1 MKIEISEVKN
11 VDDEKIMEDEMTV
24 AIGTGS
30 CGATSGGC
38 ESPLE
43 GIVEKIE
50 L

>member
-1 MKIEISEVKN
+1 MKIEILEVKN
-11 VDDEKIMEDEMTV
+11 LEDEKKMEDEMIV

-43 GIVEKIE
+43 GVVEKID